1 MILKIQKVAVLVVDR
16 LLLLERDG
24 RDNSVINKT
33 MAVAPN
39 NQPTPPP
46 PPTCHVRL
54 VEMEIDLD
62 EDVEINRKEFSDV
75 SCRNI
80 LSLVTDCWEEDL
92 SEDIDN
98 MSTRANIDTDE
109 LPLLSR
115 IRIFLQ
121 EKRDSIFPFL
131 LIISGTL
138 TSLISVS

>member
-1 MILKIQKVAVLVVDR
+1 MIIP
-16 LLLLERDG
+16 
-24 RDNSVINKT
+24 
-33 MAVAPN
+33 PN
-39 NQPTPPP
+39 NQPT
-46 PPTCHVRL
+46 CQVRL

-75 SCRNI
+75 SCRTI
-80 LSLVTDCWEEDL
+80 FSLVTDCWEEEEDL